1 MRKRDAPGK
10 SDDTPARSGRRRPV
24 KLAVSVDA
32 TARAVAA
39 GRGFHLLSVASRWR
53 DIVGEGLANH
63 TQPLSIGQSRAGG
76 ILTMK
81 ADSGAALLVQHQQRE
96 IVARINSVLGEG
108 AVVSLKFVQGIVER
122 GRRVAPKPV
131 VPRLTPDDESKVQ
144 ASIAGVSDPELRERL
159 ARLMRRALG
168 DIKRR

>member
-1 MRKRDAPGK
+1 
-10 SDDTPARSGRRRPV
+10 
-24 KLAVSVDA
+24 
-32 TARAVAA
+32 
-39 GRGFHLLSVASRWR
+39 
-53 DIVGEGLANH
+53 
-63 TQPLSIGQSRAGG
+63 
-76 ILTMK
+76 MK
-81 ADSGAALLVQHQQRE
+81 ADGGAALLVQHQQRE